1 MSFTGLEPDRF
12 RFSSPRERLSTVLGA
27 LTLTTLAVFLILSP
41 IIHLSDWG
49 APITNLNVLEAVA
62 WREGR
67 MYLSTPLGK
76 DPRYRPIDTAFV
88 NGRAYNIF
96 PPFMSFFSYAALTL
110 QSWQGFDDALARE
123 ADDPGTSA
131 IYAPWYVLLVFWPL
145 PIAAFWAARES
156 ILAAQRPGPGA
167 GSTEYPPP
175 PTLAPSVG
183 AALIAAYWMLGTPLT
198 RLLYNCQNAAT
209 NELNHV
215 LAGTGLLLV
224 AGDLVHRRRIWIAA
238 VGLIWAM
245 WSRQLTVFYLLALLG
260 IVWSAWR
267 AWKPTLS
274 PAPGTNPALAPSSAA
289 VTVKPAPARPLLTP
303 EYASASTVVV
313 TPLPST
319 IQDAPTDPARVV
331 RRGLIAAL
339 IVVVL
344 GGGAIAALNT
354 LKFGHPLE
362 TGYAAIY
369 AGREKD
375 LYAKRYL
382 RYQKLFD
389 VRFLPENFYWMNL
402 APPTIEV
409 RRMTAIINGE
419 GDGAAIWIT
428 SPLLLLVLIAVRSW
442 WRDPARRALMLA
454 SLVVMFGFL
463 CYHNTGSLQR
473 GFHRFSMDVV
483 PIWLI
488 VIAPYAVSRRALPL
502 TLACLA
508 YSTLYFHFLCR
519 N

>member
-12 RFSSPRERLSTVLGA
+12 TPPREPLSTVLGA
-27 LTLTTLAVFLILSP
+27 LALMTLAVFLILSP
-41 IIHLSDWG
+41 ILHLSDWS

-67 MYLSTPLGK
+67 LHLSTPLGQ
-76 DPRYRPIDTAFV
+76 DPRYRPTDTAFV
-88 NGRAYNIF
+88 NGRVYNIF

-123 ADDPGTSA
+123 AADPGTSA

-156 ILAAQRPGPGA
+156 ILAAQRPGPLA
-167 GSTEYPPP
+167 GSTGCPSP
-175 PTLAPSVG
+175 PTLTPSIG
-183 AALIAAYWMLGTPLT
+183 AALVAAYWMLGTPLT
-198 RLLYNCQNAAT
+198 RLLYNCQTAAT

-224 AGDLVHRRRIWIAA
+224 AGDLVHRRRMWIAA

-260 IVWSAWR
+260 LVWSAWR
-267 AWKPTLS
+267 TRKQGRSTARGSNPSPSLES
-274 PAPGTNPALAPSSAA
+274 PAVAANPAQSQS
-289 VTVKPAPARPLLTP
+289 LLMP
-303 EYASASTVVV
+303 EYASASTVVA
-313 TPLPST
+313 TPLPSP
-319 IQDAPTDPARVV
+319 IQDAPTDPARIV

-339 IVVVL
+339 LVIIV
-344 GGGAIAALNT
+344 GGGALATLNT
-354 LKFGHPLE
+354 LKFGHPFD

-409 RRMTAIINGE
+409 RRMTAIISGE
-419 GDGAAIWIT
+419 GDGTALWIT
-428 SPLLLLVLIAVRSW
+428 SPLLLLVLIAARSW

-454 SLVVMFGFL
+454 SFVVVFGFL

-488 VIAPYAVSRRALPL
+488 VIAPYAVTRRALPF